1 MILRSCGRQFRRAF
15 SIKSSV
21 FQAKWVEVIIV
32 TFMYAVAIVDVL
44 MANSNDVNLAKTP
57 CVHFARL

>member
-15 SIKSSV
+15 SIISSV
-21 FQAKWVEVIIV
+21 VQAKCVEVIIV

-57 CVHFARL
+57 CVHFA